1 MKSPTLQMTGLVPL
15 ADIDTGDRLRPV
27 SEAGVQSIMASIE
40 EVGVMK
46 DPVHLRRKKGGQLVL
61 IAGGHRMEAARRLG
75 WSEIEAKVWVDVTDD
90 WSRMMEIDDNL
101 AGAELTP
108 LDTAIFLARRKEV
121 YERLHPEAKAK
132 NGAALAAARWDAAD
146 IVSVASFSKVTAE
159 KFGID
164 ERHVRRLVAA
174 GSRLSGKHIQLLRS
188 APQAITLKD
197 LSDLSKVGDTVT
209 RYDVVE
215 AFAAGRAKK
224 ISEAIKARA
233 AREAGIEPAR
243 KDPVEEAFKALS
255 ALWARAPKA
264 AKRRFLEDHAHEIK
278 GIVDGGAV

>member
-15 ADIDTGDRLRPV
+15 AEIDTRDRLRPV
-27 SEAGVQSIMASIE
+27 SEAGVESIIASIE

-46 DPVHLRRKKGGQLVL
+46 DPVHLRRKKNGQLVL
-61 IAGGHRMEAARRLG
+61 IAGGHRVEAARRLG
-75 WSEIEAKVWVDVTDD
+75 WTEVEAKVWVDVTDD

-121 YERLHPEAKAK
+121 YERLHPEAKR
-132 NGAALAAARWDAAD
+132 GAIGNLASRGALTD
-146 IVSVASFSKVTAE
+146 IVSVSSFAKVTAE

-174 GSRLSGKHIQLLRS
+174 GSKLSPRDLQLLRS
-188 APQAITLKD
+188 APQGVTLKD
-197 LSDLSKVGDTVT
+197 LSDLSKVGDAPA

-233 AREAGIEPAR
+233 AREAGIEPTV

-255 ALWARAPKA
+255 AAWARAPMA
-264 AKRRFLEDHAHEIK
+264 AKRRFMHEHSDELAQL
-278 GIVDGGAV
+278 DGGGE

>member
-15 ADIDTGDRLRPV
+15 AEIDTHDRLRPV
-27 SEAGVQSIMASIE
+27 SEAGVESIIASIE

-61 IAGGHRMEAARRLG
+61 IAGGHRVEAARRLG
-75 WSEIEAKVWVDVTDD
+75 WTEIEAKVWTDVTDD

-121 YERLHPEAKAK
+121 YERLHPEAKK
-132 NGAALAAARWDAAD
+132 GGDRRSQNFQTDMMS
-146 IVSVASFSKVTAE
+146 VSSFAKVTAE

-174 GSRLSGKHIQLLRS
+174 GSKLSPRDVQLLRS
-188 APQAITLKD
+188 APQGVTLKD
-197 LSDLSKVGDTVT
+197 LSDLSKVGDAPA

-233 AREAGIEPAR
+233 ARDAGIEPTV
-243 KDPVEEAFKALS
+243 KDPVEDALKALAS
-255 ALWARAPKA
+255 AWARAPMA
-264 AKRRFLEDHAHEIK
+264 AKRRFLDDHADEIA
-278 GIVDGGAV
+278 GIIDGGTE